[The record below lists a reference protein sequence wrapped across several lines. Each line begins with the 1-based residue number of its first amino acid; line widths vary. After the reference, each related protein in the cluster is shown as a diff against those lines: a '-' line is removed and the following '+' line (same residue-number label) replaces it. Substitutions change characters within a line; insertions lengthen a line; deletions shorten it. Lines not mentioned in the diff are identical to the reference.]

1 MRIGFNPAKE
11 NKEIIIENY
20 HRVIVPVYIPN
31 FEGYFANL
39 FEVFKLCIDSLLLT
53 SHHKTRI
60 TIYNN
65 NCHPDV
71 KAYIDAKYKE
81 SELIDQVFHSKENLG
96 KINAILA
103 SAKGNL
109 EPLIT
114 ITDADV
120 LFKNGWQHAV
130 EETFIA
136 FPEAG
141 MVSPVPS
148 SKVYKM
154 FTSNN
159 WFYGLTKGKLNFEEV
174 EDSEA
179 MHRFD
184 LSLGKE
190 ELMYKPIH
198 LSQYLVL
205 TNKKNKS
212 KAVMGCGHFV
222 ATLKRE
228 VFDKGSN
235 EPAFIKIVGGV
246 ENKFIDQPNEDLGCL
261 RLATKGNYAYH
272 MGNQIEDWMQEEFK
286 LLKKSN
292 NETTYTGS
300 EFKFVPISSFGKFV
314 GVLIKKLLNKNRKI
328 NIQLLKKLGLS
339 SEEAREY

>member
-11 NKEIIIENY
+11 NKEITLENY

-39 FEVFKLCIDSLLLT
+39 FEVFKLCIDSLLVT
-53 SHHKTRI
+53 SHNKTRI

-71 KAYIDAKYKE
+71 KAYIDQKYHE
-81 SELIDQVFHSKENLG
+81 NVLIDQVFHSKENLG

-103 SAKGNL
+103 AAKGNL

-120 LFKNGWQHAV
+120 LFKNGWQQAV

-136 FPEAG
+136 FPQAG
-141 MVSPVPS
+141 MVAPVPS

-159 WFYGLTKGKLNFEEV
+159 WFYGFFKGKLAFENV
-174 EDSEA
+174 IDPQD

-184 LSLGKE
+184 VSLGKE
-190 ELMYKPIH
+190 ELMYKAIH
-198 LSQYLVL
+198 LDKYLVL
-205 TNKKNKS
+205 SNKKG

-228 VFDKGSN
+228 VFDKGPN

-286 LLKKSN
+286 LLESSN
-292 NETTYTGS
+292 SETTYSGS
-300 EFKFVPISSFGKFV
+300 EFKFVPISTVGKFV
-314 GVLIKKLLNKNRKI
+314 GIMIKKILNKNKKI
-328 NIQLLKKLGLS
+328 NIYLLKRLGLS
-339 SEEAREY
+339 LEEAKEY

>member
-11 NKEIIIENY
+11 NKEIVIENY

-39 FEVFKLCIDSLLLT
+39 FDVFKLCLESLLLT
-53 SHHKTRI
+53 SHSKTRI

-65 NCHPDV
+65 NSHPDV
-71 KAYIDAKYKE
+71 KAYIDEKYNT

-103 SAKGNL
+103 AAKGNL

-120 LFKNGWQHAV
+120 LFKQGWQTAV
-130 EETFIA
+130 EKTFVD

-141 MVSPVPS
+141 MISPVPS
-148 SKVYKM
+148 SKVFKM
-154 FTSNN
+154 FTANN
-159 WFYGLTKGKLNFEEV
+159 WYYGFFKGKLAFEKV
-174 EDSEA
+174 EDPEA

-184 LSLGKE
+184 LSLGND

-198 LSQYLVL
+198 LKKYLVL
-205 TNKKNKS
+205 KNKKAS
-212 KAVMGCGHFV
+212 AVMGCGHFV

-228 VFDKGSN
+228 VFDRGSN
-235 EPAFIKIVGGV
+235 KPAFIKIVGGV
-246 ENKFIDQPNEDLGCL
+246 ERKFIDTPNEELGLL

-272 MGNQIEDWMQEEFK
+272 MGNNTEPWMYEEFNSLVK
-286 LLKKSN
+286 N
-292 NETTYTGS
+292 DEIPQFTGQ
-300 EFKFVPISSFGKFV
+300 EFRFQPISLVGQKIGLFVKFVLDRSKSMTMKF
-314 GVLIKKLLNKNRKI
+314 LNYY
-328 NIQLLKKLGLS
+328 GLD
-339 SEEAREY
+339 AKEY